1 VRLERAE
8 SSGAGGARPDKIRVL
23 LADDHTLVRAGLR
36 KILEAHPAI
45 EVVGEEANGV
55 DALTRL
61 AMGGVDVLVLDLTM
75 PGMDGFEVLR
85 HVEADHPNIK
95 VLVLTMHA
103 DSEHAVRAVR
113 DGAEGY
119 LLKDSAADDLV
130 AGVEA
135 VMADRTF
142 YSEPVQRA
150 LSDVLRGGAPRRPA
164 ELLTDRELEVLK
176 LVARGLSTKE
186 IASQLDISTRTVETH
201 RANLMRKLN
210 VRSVALLTQLALRE
224 GLIEGPR

>member
-1 VRLERAE
+1 MTAT
-8 SSGAGGARPDKIRVL
+8 IRVL

-36 KILEAHPAI
+36 KILEGASGI
-45 EVVGEEANGV
+45 EVVGEESNGA
-55 DALTRL
+55 DALARIG
-61 AMGGVDVLVLDLTM
+61 AGGVDVVVLDLTM

-85 HVEADHPNIK
+85 RAEIEFPEVK

-103 DSEHAVRAVR
+103 DPEHAVRAIR

-119 LLKDSAADDLV
+119 LLKDSATADLV
-130 AGVEA
+130 AGIEA
-135 VMADRTF
+135 VMSGRAY

-150 LSDVLRGGAPRRPA
+150 LSEMVRSGTPSHRPA
-164 ELLTDRELEVLK
+164 DLLTDRELEVLK

-186 IASQLDISTRTVETH
+186 IASKLDISGRTVETH

-210 VRSVALLTQLALRE
+210 LRSVALLTQLAIRE
-224 GLIEGPR
+224 GLIEEHPS